1 LVAATFRAADPP
13 PSLDTAYTRCASI
26 AKHHYENFTV
36 ASLLLPKALRPYF
49 HAVYAF
55 CRHTDDLGDE
65 AEGDRISLLDD
76 WEAELVQVYGGTP
89 SDPIMVALQDVV
101 RRFEI
106 PDEPF
111 RMLIQ
116 ANRMDQGR
124 VRFPAYD
131 DVLHYCEHSAMPV
144 GRMILYLLG
153 DRTDESRALSDA
165 TCTALQ
171 LANFWQDVAR
181 DYAMNRI
188 YIPLEDMVRFGYT
201 ERELAAGTAN
211 RAFRNL
217 LRFEVGRAQELFEE
231 GLGLIDRIEGR
242 AKFDIALFSKG
253 GMRVLDAIRAQG
265 YDVLSHRPTVPA
277 SRKVWLAL
285 TTGARLALLKRP

>member
-1 LVAATFRAADPP
+1 MAATFRAADPL
-13 PSLDTAYTRCASI
+13 PSLDAAYAYCASI

-36 ASLLLPKALRPYF
+36 ASLLLPTALRPYF

-65 AEGDRISLLDD
+65 ADGDRLSQLDE
-76 WEAELVQVYGGTP
+76 WEAELVQVYGGAPT
-89 SDPIMVALQDVV
+89 DPIMVALQDVV

-111 RMLIQ
+111 RRLIQ
-116 ANRMDQGR
+116 ANRMDQGW
-124 VRFPAYD
+124 VRFETYA
-131 DVLHYCEHSAMPV
+131 DVLRYCEYSAMPV
-144 GRMILYLLG
+144 GRMVLYMLG
-153 DRTDESRALSDA
+153 DRTEESRAFSDA

-181 DYAMNRI
+181 DYAMDRI
-188 YIPLEDMVRFGYT
+188 YIPLEDMASFGYT
-201 ERELAAGTAN
+201 EQELAAGTFN

-231 GLGLIDRIEGR
+231 GLG
-242 AKFDIALFSKG
+242 S
-253 GMRVLDAIRAQG
+253 
-265 YDVLSHRPTVPA
+265 
-277 SRKVWLAL
+277 
-285 TTGARLALLKRP
+285 